1 MHNASTRLGGD
12 DIGFDT
18 GSTTREDA
26 EDAEDDEDDDAA
38 VQDLMTSVQKIQL
51 HTDSPPHTERPPE
64 QPDAV
69 SIPEPSQQYKNT
81 RIAAFVALGLKRAG
95 CTKDA
100 ATLKYLG
107 VESLDAA
114 TQHIEAKMALYNAEN
129 PEGPPM
135 NFSTIELDHIKP
147 VQAFAYQMS
156 HYTNI
161 QPLLVRDNRIKGAKW
176 SAEDE
181 DFWRKNI
188 DHCPQFTDIYEGT
201 ALTSAKARTAP

>member
-1 MHNASTRLGGD
+1 MSIALTRLVAD
-12 DIGFDT
+12 DIGLDT
-18 GSTTREDA
+18 DNTNRADGDQDYDA
-26 EDAEDDEDDDAA
+26 AAA
-38 VQDLMTSVQKIQL
+38 VQDLMTSVQQIQL
-51 HTDSPPHTERPPE
+51 DTDCPPHADRPAA
-64 QPDAV
+64 QPGAEGLV
-69 SIPEPSQQYKNT
+69 ALECSKQYKHA

-95 CTKDA
+95 CPKDA
-100 ATLKYLG
+100 TTLKYLG
-107 VESLDAA
+107 VQSLDVA
-114 TQHIEAKMALYNAEN
+114 TQHIEAKMAIYNAKN
-129 PEGPPM
+129 PDGPPM
-135 NFSTIELDHIKP
+135 NFDTIELDHIKP